1 MDIERSPTMP
11 NTDEELK
18 AIFRA
23 NDYTT
28 YVPKFDARTATA
40 EENKVHSRAKA
51 LFYKSWCGQ
60 LVSMGG
66 KASLKNF
73 SKDYPVKLLEQ
84 TDENIIAEQVVNV
97 LNDES
102 KLQSV
107 FEVFFT
113 AMEKPLEDALSEQA
127 TLLGKMFEELTD
139 DEIMR
144 AVDKVADALMNAMIG
159 KMMVSQSVPEIMQI
173 TKKHGAHEDFN
184 PNVKDNHDRIDF
196 ERKWDHTRTKLG
208 KMLSFDELDPDDES
222 LAYWD
227 DDPMDDETAL
237 ADLTQRFL
245 ASLDD
250 DTDRDIVIFKL
261 KGKTQSEIAETLG
274 FTQGAIAKRL
284 KKIKVKFDALT
295 NENK

>member
-1 MDIERSPTMP
+1 MP
-11 NTDEELK
+11 ITDEELK

-28 YVPKFDARTATA
+28 YVPKFDARTATV
-40 EENKVHSRAKA
+40 EENRIHSRAKE

-60 LVSMGG
+60 LRDMGG

-73 SKDYPVKLLEQ
+73 SKDYPIKFLEQ
-84 TDENIIAEQVVNV
+84 TDKNIIAEQVVEV

-113 AMEKPLEDALSEQA
+113 SMEKPLEDALYAQA
-127 TLLGKMFEELTD
+127 ASLGKTLQELTD

-144 AVDKVADALMNAMIG
+144 AVDKVADSLMNFMIG

-184 PNVKDNHDRIDF
+184 PSVKDNHDRIDF
-196 ERKWDHTRTKLG
+196 DRKWDHTRTKLG
-208 KMLSFDELDPDDES
+208 KLLSFDELDPDDES

-227 DDPMDDETAL
+227 DEPIDDEVAFL
-237 ADLTQRFL
+237 DLTKRFL
-245 ASLDD
+245 SSLDD
-250 DTDRDIVIFKL
+250 DTDRDIVMFKL

-274 FTQGAIAKRL
+274 FSQGTIAKRL
-284 KKIKVKFDALT
+284 KKIKAKFDAIT

>member
-1 MDIERSPTMP
+1 MLI
-11 NTDEELK
+11 TDEELK
-18 AIFRA
+18 AMFRA

-28 YVPKFDARTATA
+28 YVPKYDARTATA
-40 EENKVHSRAKA
+40 EENKIHSRAKA

-60 LVSMGG
+60 LVGMGG

-84 TDENIIAEQVVNV
+84 TNENIIAEQVVGV

-107 FEVFFT
+107 FEVSFT
-113 AMEKPLEDALSEQA
+113 SMEKPLEDALSEQA
-127 TLLGKMFEELTD
+127 ASLGKSLEELTD
-139 DEIMR
+139 DEIMQ
-144 AVDKVADALMNAMIG
+144 AMDKVADSLMNFVIG
-159 KMMVSQSVPEIMQI
+159 KMMVSQSVPEIVQI

-184 PNVKDNHDRIDF
+184 SNVKDNHDRIDF
-196 ERKWDHTRTKLG
+196 ERKWNHTRTKLG

-227 DDPMDDETAL
+227 DETIDDEAAL
-237 ADLTQRFL
+237 VDLTKHFL

-250 DTDRDIVIFKL
+250 DTDRDVVILKL

-274 FTQGAIAKRL
+274 FSQSAIAKRL
-284 KKIKVKFDALT
+284 KRIRVKYDVFT
-295 NENK
+295 NE

>member
-1 MDIERSPTMP
+1 MP
-11 NTDEELK
+11 ITDEELK

-23 NDYTT
+23 HDYTT
-28 YVPKFDARTATA
+28 YVPKYDARTATA
-40 EENKVHSRAKA
+40 EENKIHSRAKA

-60 LVSMGG
+60 LVGMGG

-113 AMEKPLEDALSEQA
+113 AMEKPLEDALSAQA
-127 TLLGKMFEELTD
+127 ASLGKSLEELTD
-139 DEIMR
+139 DEITQ
-144 AVDKVADALMNAMIG
+144 AVDKVADSLMNFMIG
-159 KMMVSQSVPEIMQI
+159 KMMVSQSVPEIVQI

-184 PNVKDNHDRIDF
+184 SNVKDNHDRIDF
-196 ERKWDHTRTKLG
+196 ERKWNHTRTKLG
-208 KMLSFDELDPDDES
+208 KMLSFDELDPDDEL

-227 DDPMDDETAL
+227 DESMDDEAEF

-250 DTDRDIVIFKL
+250 EIDRDIVLFKL

-274 FTQGAIAKRL
+274 FSQSAIAKRL
-284 KKIKVKFDALT
+284 KRIRVKYDVFT
-295 NENK
+295 NE

>member
-1 MDIERSPTMP
+1 MDS
-11 NTDEELK
+11 
-18 AIFRA
+18 
-23 NDYTT
+23 
-28 YVPKFDARTATA
+28 
-40 EENKVHSRAKA
+40 
-51 LFYKSWCGQ
+51 
-60 LVSMGG
+60 

-84 TDENIIAEQVVNV
+84 TNENIIAEQVVEV

-113 AMEKPLEDALSEQA
+113 AMEKPLEDVLSEQA
-127 TLLGKMFEELTD
+127 SSLGKTLQELTD

-144 AVDKVADALMNAMIG
+144 AVDKVADSLMNFMIG
-159 KMMVSQSVPEIMQI
+159 KMLFIFTDMKCPTQSVPEIMQI

-184 PNVKDNHDRIDF
+184 PSVKDNHDRIDF
-196 ERKWDHTRTKLG
+196 ERKWDHSRTKLG

-227 DDPMDDETAL
+227 NDPIDEEA
-237 ADLTQRFL
+237 AFVDLTKRFL

-274 FTQGAIAKRL
+274 FSQSAIAKRL
-284 KKIKVKFDALT
+284 KKIKVKFDVLT

>member
-1 MDIERSPTMP
+1 
-11 NTDEELK
+11 
-18 AIFRA
+18 
-23 NDYTT
+23 
-28 YVPKFDARTATA
+28 
-40 EENKVHSRAKA
+40 
-51 LFYKSWCGQ
+51 
-60 LVSMGG
+60 
-66 KASLKNF
+66 
-73 SKDYPVKLLEQ
+73 
-84 TDENIIAEQVVNV
+84 
-97 LNDES
+97 
-102 KLQSV
+102 
-107 FEVFFT
+107 
-113 AMEKPLEDALSEQA
+113 
-127 TLLGKMFEELTD
+127 
-139 DEIMR
+139 
-144 AVDKVADALMNAMIG
+144 
-159 KMMVSQSVPEIMQI
+159 MQI

-237 ADLTQRFL
+237 ADLIQRFL

>member
-1 MDIERSPTMP
+1 MP
-11 NTDEELK
+11 NTDEKLK

-23 NDYTT
+23 HDYTT

-51 LFYKSWCGQ
+51 LFYESWCCQ
-60 LVSMGG
+60 LRGMGG

-84 TDENIIAEQVVNV
+84 TDENIIAEQVVEV

-107 FEVFFT
+107 FEVFF
-113 AMEKPLEDALSEQA
+113 ASMEKPLEDALSEQA
-127 TLLGKMFEELTD
+127 ASLGKMLEELTD

-144 AVDKVADALMNAMIG
+144 AVDKVADALMNTMIG

-173 TKKHGAHEDFN
+173 AKKHGAHEDFN
-184 PNVKDNHDRIDF
+184 PSVKDNHDRIDF
-196 ERKWDHTRTKLG
+196 ERKWDHSRTKLG

-227 DDPMDDETAL
+227 DEPMDDETVFV
-237 ADLTQRFL
+237 DLTKRFL

-250 DTDRDIVIFKL
+250 EIDRDIVMFKL

-274 FTQGAIAKRL
+274 FSQGTIAKRL

-295 NENK
+295 NETK

>member
-1 MDIERSPTMP
+1 MP
-11 NTDEELK
+11 ITEEELK

-28 YVPKFDARTATA
+28 YVPKYDARMATA

-60 LVSMGG
+60 LRGMGG

-84 TDENIIAEQVVNV
+84 TDENIVAEQVVEV

-102 KLQSV
+102 KLQDV

-127 TLLGKMFEELTD
+127 TLLGKTLQELTD
-139 DEIMR
+139 EEIML
-144 AVDKVADALMNAMIG
+144 AVDKVADNLMNFMIG

-173 TKKHGAHEDFN
+173 TKKHGAHEDFK
-184 PNVKDNHDRIDF
+184 PSVKDNHDRIDF

-227 DDPMDDETAL
+227 DEPIDDEQAFV
-237 ADLTQRFL
+237 DLTQRFL
-245 ASLDD
+245 AFLDD
-250 DTDRDIVIFKL
+250 ETDRDIVLFKL
-261 KGKTQSEIAETLG
+261 KGKKQSEIAETLG
-274 FTQGAIAKRL
+274 LSQSAIAKRI
-284 KKIKVKFDALT
+284 KKIKIKFDTLT
-295 NENK
+295 NKTK

>member
-1 MDIERSPTMP
+1 MP
-11 NTDEELK
+11 ITDEELK

-23 NDYTT
+23 HDYTT
-28 YVPKFDARTATA
+28 YVPKYDARTATA

-60 LVSMGG
+60 IRGMGG

-84 TDENIIAEQVVNV
+84 TDENIIAEQVVEV

-102 KLQSV
+102 KLQDV

-113 AMEKPLEDALSEQA
+113 SMEKPLDDALTAQA
-127 TLLGKMFEELTD
+127 ASLGKTLEELTD
-139 DEIMR
+139 EEIMR
-144 AVDKVADALMNAMIG
+144 AVDKVADSLMNFMIG
-159 KMMVSQSVPEIMQI
+159 KMMVSQSVPEILQI
-173 TKKHGAHEDFN
+173 TKKHGAQEDFN
-184 PNVKDNHDRIDF
+184 PSVKDNHDRIDF
-196 ERKWDHTRTKLG
+196 ERKWDHSRTKLG

-227 DDPMDDETAL
+227 DELIDDEAAFL
-237 ADLTQRFL
+237 DLTQRFL
-245 ASLDD
+245 NSLDD
-250 DTDRDIVIFKL
+250 YTDRDIVMFKL

-284 KKIKVKFDALT
+284 KKIKVKFDAIT

>member
-1 MDIERSPTMP
+1 MLI
-11 NTDEELK
+11 TDEELK
-18 AIFRA
+18 AMFRA

-28 YVPKFDARTATA
+28 YVPKFDARTATT

-60 LVSMGG
+60 LVGMGG

-84 TDENIIAEQVVNV
+84 TNENIIAEQVVGV

-102 KLQSV
+102 KLQSL

-113 AMEKPLEDALSEQA
+113 SMEKPLEDALSAQA
-127 TLLGKMFEELTD
+127 ASLEKSLEELTD
-139 DEIMR
+139 DEIMQ
-144 AVDKVADALMNAMIG
+144 AVDKVADSLMNFMIG

-173 TKKHGAHEDFN
+173 TKKHGAQEDFN
-184 PNVKDNHDRIDF
+184 PSVKDNHDRIDF
-196 ERKWDHTRTKLG
+196 ERKLDHSRTKLG
-208 KMLSFDELDPDDES
+208 KMLSFDELDPDDEL

-227 DDPMDDETAL
+227 DESMDDEAEF

-250 DTDRDIVIFKL
+250 ETDRDIVIFKL

-284 KKIKVKFDALT
+284 KRIRAKYDVFT
-295 NENK
+295 NE

>member
-1 MDIERSPTMP
+1 
-11 NTDEELK
+11 
-18 AIFRA
+18 
-23 NDYTT
+23 
-28 YVPKFDARTATA
+28 
-40 EENKVHSRAKA
+40 
-51 LFYKSWCGQ
+51 
-60 LVSMGG
+60 
-66 KASLKNF
+66 
-73 SKDYPVKLLEQ
+73 
-84 TDENIIAEQVVNV
+84 
-97 LNDES
+97 
-102 KLQSV
+102 
-107 FEVFFT
+107 
-113 AMEKPLEDALSEQA
+113 MEKPLEDALTAQA
-127 TLLGKMFEELTD
+127 ASLGKMLEELTD

-144 AVDKVADALMNAMIG
+144 AVDKVADALMNVMIG

-196 ERKWDHTRTKLG
+196 ERKWDHSRTKLG

-227 DDPMDDETAL
+227 DEPMDDETAL

-274 FTQGAIAKRL
+274 FTQGAIAKRF
-284 KKIKVKFDALT
+284 KKIKAKFDALT
-295 NENK
+295 NETK

>member
-1 MDIERSPTMP
+1 MP
-11 NTDEELK
+11 ITDEELK

-28 YVPKFDARTATA
+28 YVPKYDARTATT
-40 EENKVHSRAKA
+40 EENRIHSRAKA

-60 LVSMGG
+60 LRGMSG

-73 SKDYPVKLLEQ
+73 SRDYPVKLLEL

-102 KLQSV
+102 KLRSV

-113 AMEKPLEDALSEQA
+113 SMGKPLEDALSAQSA
-127 TLLGKMFEELTD
+127 LLEKTPEELTD
-139 DEIMR
+139 DEIMQ
-144 AVDKVADALMNAMIG
+144 AVDKIADALMNTMIG
-159 KMMVSQSVPEIMQI
+159 KMMVSQSVPEIIQI
-173 TKKHGAHEDFN
+173 TKKHGAREDFN
-184 PNVKDNHDRIDF
+184 PSVKDNHDRIDF
-196 ERKWDHTRTKLG
+196 ERKWDHSRTKLG

-227 DDPMDDETAL
+227 NEPMDDEAVFL
-237 ADLTQRFL
+237 DLTKRFL

-250 DTDRDIVIFKL
+250 DTDRDIVVFKL
-261 KGKTQSEIAETLG
+261 KSKTQSEIAATLG

-284 KKIKVKFDALT
+284 KKIKSKFDAIT
-295 NENK
+295 NENN

>member
-1 MDIERSPTMP
+1 MP
-11 NTDEELK
+11 ITDEELN

-28 YVPKFDARTATA
+28 YVPKYDARTATA
-40 EENKVHSRAKA
+40 EENRIHSRAKA

-60 LVSMGG
+60 LRGMGG

-97 LNDES
+97 LNDDS

-113 AMEKPLEDALSEQA
+113 SMEKPLEDALSAQA
-127 TLLGKMFEELTD
+127 ASLEKSLEELID

-144 AVDKVADALMNAMIG
+144 AVNKVADSLMNFMIG

-184 PNVKDNHDRIDF
+184 QNVKDNHDRIDF

-227 DDPMDDETAL
+227 YEPIDDEA
-237 ADLTQRFL
+237 AFVDLTKRFL

-284 KKIKVKFDALT
+284 KKIKAKFDALT
-295 NENK
+295 NETK

>member
-1 MDIERSPTMP
+1 MP
-11 NTDEELK
+11 ITDEELK

-40 EENKVHSRAKA
+40 EENKVHSRAKD

-60 LVSMGG
+60 LVGMGG

-84 TDENIIAEQVVNV
+84 TDENIISEQVVGV

-102 KLQSV
+102 KLQDV

-127 TLLGKMFEELTD
+127 ASLGKSLEELTD
-139 DEIMR
+139 DEIMQ
-144 AVDKVADALMNAMIG
+144 AVDKVADSLMNFMIG

-173 TKKHGAHEDFN
+173 TKKHGAQEDFN
-184 PNVKDNHDRIDF
+184 PSVKDNHDRIDF
-196 ERKWDHTRTKLG
+196 ERKWDHSRTKLG
-208 KMLSFDELDPDDES
+208 KMLSFDELDPDDEL

-227 DDPMDDETAL
+227 DESMDDEAEF

-250 DTDRDIVIFKL
+250 ETDRDIVIFKL

-284 KKIKVKFDALT
+284 KKIKTKFDALT

>member
-1 MDIERSPTMP
+1 MP
-11 NTDEELK
+11 ITDEELK

-28 YVPKFDARTATA
+28 YVPKYDASKRTAA
-40 EENKVHSRAKA
+40 ENNIHSRAKA
-51 LFYKSWCGQ
+51 LFYKAWCGQ
-60 LVSMGG
+60 LVGMGG

-84 TDENIIAEQVVNV
+84 TDETIIAEQVVEV

-102 KLQSV
+102 KLQDV

-113 AMEKPLEDALSEQA
+113 AMENLLEDALVAQA
-127 TLLGKMFEELTD
+127 AVLRKSIDDLTD
-139 DEIMR
+139 DEIMQ
-144 AVDKVADALMNAMIG
+144 AVDKVADNLMNFMIG
-159 KMMVSQSVPEIMQI
+159 KIMISQSVPEIVQI

-184 PNVKDNHDRIDF
+184 PSVKDNHDRIDF

-208 KMLSFDELDPDDES
+208 KMLSFDEIDPDDES
-222 LAYWD
+222 LAYF
-227 DDPMDDETAL
+227 DDESMNDEVAL
-237 ADLTQRFL
+237 ADLTKRFL

-250 DTDRDIVIFKL
+250 ETDRNIVIFKL
-261 KGKTQSEIAETLG
+261 KGKTQSEIAKTLG

-284 KKIKVKFDALT
+284 KKIKAKFDTLT
-295 NENK
+295 NETQ

>member
-1 MDIERSPTMP
+1 MP
-11 NTDEELK
+11 ITDEELK

-28 YVPKFDARTATA
+28 YVPKYDASKRTAA
-40 EENKVHSRAKA
+40 ENNIHSRAKA
-51 LFYKSWCGQ
+51 LFYKAWRGQ
-60 LVSMGG
+60 LRGMGG
-66 KASLKNF
+66 KASLNNF

-84 TDENIIAEQVVNV
+84 TDENIIAEQVVEV

-102 KLQSV
+102 KLQSL

-113 AMEKPLEDALSEQA
+113 AMEKPLEDALSEQT
-127 TLLGKMFEELTD
+127 TLLGKTLEELTD
-139 DEIMR
+139 EEIMR
-144 AVDKVADALMNAMIG
+144 AVDKVADRLMNFMIG
-159 KMMVSQSVPEIMQI
+159 KMMVSQSVPEILQI
-173 TKKHGAHEDFN
+173 TKKHGSQEDFN
-184 PNVKDNHDRIDF
+184 PSVKDNHDRIDF

-208 KMLSFDELDPDDES
+208 KMLSFDELDPYNES

-227 DDPMDDETAL
+227 DDPMDDEAAL
-237 ADLTQRFL
+237 ADLTKRFL

-250 DTDRDIVIFKL
+250 ETDRNIVIFKL
-261 KGKTQSEIAETLG
+261 KGKTQSEIAETLR

-284 KKIKVKFDALT
+284 KKIKVKFDAFT

>member
-1 MDIERSPTMP
+1 MP
-11 NTDEELK
+11 ITEEELK

-28 YVPKFDARTATA
+28 YVPKYDARMATV

-60 LVSMGG
+60 LRGMGG

-84 TDENIIAEQVVNV
+84 TDENIVAEQVVEV

-102 KLQSV
+102 KLQDV

-127 TLLGKMFEELTD
+127 TLLGKTLQELTD
-139 DEIMR
+139 EEIML
-144 AVDKVADALMNAMIG
+144 AVDKVADNLMNFMIG

-173 TKKHGAHEDFN
+173 TKKHGAHEDFK
-184 PNVKDNHDRIDF
+184 PSVKDNHDRIDF

-227 DDPMDDETAL
+227 DEPIDDEA
-237 ADLTQRFL
+237 AFVDLTKRFL
-245 ASLDD
+245 DSLANE
-250 DTDRDIVIFKL
+250 TDRDIVMFKL
-261 KGKTQSEIAETLG
+261 KGKTQSEIAAKLG

-284 KKIKVKFDALT
+284 KKIKAKFYSI
-295 NENK
+295 

>member
-1 MDIERSPTMP
+1 MP
-11 NTDEELK
+11 ITDEELK
-18 AIFRA
+18 AIFRR

-28 YVPKFDARTATA
+28 YVPKYDARKATA
-40 EENKVHSRAKA
+40 MENRIHSRAKE
-51 LFYKSWCGQ
+51 LFYISWCKQ
-60 LVSMGG
+60 LSGMGG

-84 TDENIIAEQVVNV
+84 TDENMIAEQVVNV

-113 AMEKPLEDALSEQA
+113 SMEKPLEDALSAQA
-127 TLLGKMFEELTD
+127 ASLGISLEELTD
-139 DEIMR
+139 DEIMQ
-144 AVDKVADALMNAMIG
+144 AVDNVADSFMNFMIG
-159 KMMVSQSVPEIMQI
+159 KMMVSQSVLEIMQI
-173 TKKHGAHEDFN
+173 TKKNGAHEDFN
-184 PNVKDNHDRIDF
+184 PNVKVNHDRIDF
-196 ERKWDHTRTKLG
+196 ERKWDHTRTRLG

-227 DDPMDDETAL
+227 DDPMDDEAAL
-237 ADLTQRFL
+237 ADLTKRFL

-250 DTDRDIVIFKL
+250 ETDRNIVIFKL
-261 KGKTQSEIAETLG
+261 KGKTQSEIAETLR

-284 KKIKVKFDALT
+284 KKIKVKFDAFT

>member
-1 MDIERSPTMP
+1 MP
-11 NTDEELK
+11 ITDEELK
-18 AIFRA
+18 AIFRS

-28 YVPKFDARTATA
+28 YVPKYDARTATA

-60 LVSMGG
+60 LRGMGG

-84 TDENIIAEQVVNV
+84 TDENIIAEQVVEV

-113 AMEKPLEDALSEQA
+113 SMKKPLDDALLAQA
-127 TLLGKMFEELTD
+127 TSLEKTPEELTD
-139 DEIMR
+139 DEIMQ
-144 AVDKVADALMNAMIG
+144 AVDKVADALMNTMIG

-208 KMLSFDELDPDDES
+208 KMLSFDELDQDDES

-227 DDPMDDETAL
+227 DEPIDDEA
-237 ADLTQRFL
+237 AFVDLTKRFL

-250 DTDRDIVIFKL
+250 DIDRDIVMFKL

-274 FTQGAIAKRL
+274 FSQSAIAKRL
-284 KKIKVKFDALT
+284 KKIKVKFDAIT

>member
-1 MDIERSPTMP
+1 MP
-11 NTDEELK
+11 ITNEELK

-28 YVPKFDARTATA
+28 YVPKYDARTATA
-40 EENKVHSRAKA
+40 EENKVHSRAKE

-60 LVSMGG
+60 LRSMGG

-84 TDENIIAEQVVNV
+84 TDENIIAEQAVEV
-97 LNDES
+97 LNEES
-102 KLQSV
+102 KLQDV

-113 AMEKPLEDALSEQA
+113 SMEKPLEDVLSEQA
-127 TLLGKMFEELTD
+127 TLLGKTLEELTD

-144 AVDKVADALMNAMIG
+144 AVDKVADALMNVMIG

-227 DDPMDDETAL
+227 DDPMDDETVF

-250 DTDRDIVIFKL
+250 EIDRDIVLFKL

-274 FTQGAIAKRL
+274 FSQGTIAKRL
-284 KKIKVKFDALT
+284 KKIKAKFNAIT

>member
-1 MDIERSPTMP
+1 MP
-11 NTDEELK
+11 ITDEELK

-28 YVPKFDARTATA
+28 YVPKYDARTATA
-40 EENKVHSRAKA
+40 EENRIHSRAKA

-60 LVSMGG
+60 LRDMGG

-97 LNDES
+97 LNDDS

-113 AMEKPLEDALSEQA
+113 SMEKPLEDALSAQA
-127 TLLGKMFEELTD
+127 ASLEKSLEELID

-144 AVDKVADALMNAMIG
+144 AVNKVADSLMNFMIG

-184 PNVKDNHDRIDF
+184 QNVKDNHDRIDF

-227 DDPMDDETAL
+227 YEPIDDEA
-237 ADLTQRFL
+237 AFVDLTKRFL

-284 KKIKVKFDALT
+284 KKIKAKFDALT
-295 NENK
+295 NETK